1 MSDLKTGSAKAGS
14 AKTAVAKAAVA
25 KAVSATATGGAATA
39 ASVLISRRR
48 FLAGLATAAVA
59 GIGAVPVLV
68 GSMAPVHDG
77 FAAPTAFALEDIPAE
92 FLPLFFEA
100 GDRHGITWSILAAVA
115 WRESGWAPDVI
126 ACRRDSTAGARGLM
140 QFMPATARGMGI
152 DPCDPP
158 QAIDGAARYLA
169 GHLARFGSI
178 ELALAAYNA
187 GGGAVA
193 RHGGIPPYAET
204 RAYVPAV
211 LERASLYAD
220 AYQDLT
226 LVSDNV
232 TGDPETLIELAAQG
246 RVRLT
251 SREITDLG
259 HPAMD
264 GRVIAV
270 MEALAAR
277 WSYAVSVI
285 KTGHSRCIGGGNRPG
300 CSVSHHWHYRAV
312 DIYMFDGHRVA
323 ASSATARSVVEFLAG
338 LQGELRPSE
347 VGSPFRLAS
356 PGHFSDADH
365 TGHVH
370 IGYGAAP

>member
-1 MSDLKTGSAKAGS
+1 MTDLKTGPGPDV
-14 AKTAVAKAAVA
+14 KTAVAKAAVA
-25 KAVSATATGGAATA
+25 KAARATATGGAASA
-39 ASVLISRRR
+39 ASALISRRR
-48 FLAGLATAAVA
+48 FLAGLGAAAAA
-59 GIGAVPVLV
+59 GIGAVPVLI
-68 GSMAPVHDG
+68 GSMAPVNDG
-77 FAAPTAFALEDIPAE
+77 VAAPTAFALADIPGE
-92 FLPLFFEA
+92 FLPLFMEA
-100 GDRHGITWSILAAVA
+100 GERHGVAWNILAAVA
-115 WRESGWAPDVI
+115 WRESGWSPDVI
-126 ACRRDSTAGARGLM
+126 ACQRDSSAGARGLM
-140 QFMPATARGMGI
+140 QFMPATAAGMGI

-187 GGGAVA
+187 GAGAVA

-211 LERASLYAD
+211 LDRAAAYAD
-220 AYQDLT
+220 AYADLT
-226 LVSDNV
+226 LVSGNV
-232 TGDPETLIELAAQG
+232 TGNPETLIELAAQG

-251 SREITDLG
+251 AREIADLR

-300 CSVSHHWHYRAV
+300 CRESHHWHYRAV
-312 DIYMFDGHRVA
+312 DIWLFDATPVSRLSG
-323 ASSATARSVVEFLAG
+323 SARQVVEFLAG

-347 VGSPFRLAS
+347 VGSPFRLPS
-356 PGHFSDADH
+356 PGHFTDSDH

-370 IGYGAAP
+370 IGYRPAQ